1 MVTVVEMA
9 EVEGAEGLGVEDT
22 SGNVDGGIA
31 DCAHDK
37 EGRERRV
44 RMTGTT
50 ERYIGFVVR
59 VLRGTPSY
67 LSSRAAEKGV
77 GKHNQISPE
86 AHCRLLLPLVNFENH
101 KFDAHELMYIV
112 IKKR

>member
-9 EVEGAEGLGVEDT
+9 ELEGAEGLGVEDT

-44 RMTGTT
+44 RTTGTT

-67 LSSRAAEKGV
+67 LSSRAAGKGV

-86 AHCRLLLPLVNFENH
+86 AFAVYSFRLSILRITSSM
-101 KFDAHELMYIV
+101 LMNSCISS
-112 IKKR
+112 